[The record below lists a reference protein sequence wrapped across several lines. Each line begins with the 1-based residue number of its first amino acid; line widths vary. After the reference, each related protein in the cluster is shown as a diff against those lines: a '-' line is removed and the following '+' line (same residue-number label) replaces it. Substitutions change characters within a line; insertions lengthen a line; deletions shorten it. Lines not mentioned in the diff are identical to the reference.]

1 MKITYITNLYPPS
14 IIGGAEIVVEKIA
27 KKMANKHNII
37 VITNNSKNDKIIE
50 NKIKLY
56 KIKTNIYP
64 VKDQQNKP
72 LILKPP
78 WHFIDLFNIKSYSKI
93 KNILEKE
100 KPDVVHIHNYKG
112 LSSLAFKAAKDL
124 NIPIVFTAHDYST
137 ICIRAN
143 LLNGKGEICENP
155 RIPCKIYNRIQR
167 YLIDDKPD
175 IVTAPSKFVI
185 KQLEK
190 TGLFMDTEK
199 IVLPNPVKTRTR
211 PIEKFYD
218 TLDILFVGSLSKHKG
233 PDIIIKAFKE
243 LENNNLKLHILGKG
257 PDEKKL
263 KRLSDNDKII
273 FHGFLT
279 GKDLTEMYKMA
290 NITVVPSILYDNSP
304 MVIYESFMHSTPVI
318 ASRIGGIPEL
328 VKDGYNGFLFE
339 PGNTRELSRI
349 LQRIAD
355 NPETLKELED
365 NAFNSVKKYDI
376 KKHINK
382 LEKIYK
388 SITR

>member
-1 MKITYITNLYPPS
+1 MKIAYITNLYPPS

-37 VITNNSKNDKIIE
+37 VITNNSKNDIIE

-64 VKDQQNKP
+64 VKDQQDKP

-124 NIPIVFTAHDYST
+124 NIPIVFTAHDYSS

-155 RIPCKIYNRIQR
+155 RIPCKIYNKIQKS
-167 YLIDDKPD
+167 LIQDKPD
-175 IVTAPSKFVI
+175 IVAAPSNFVLQ
-185 KQLEK
+185 KLESR
-190 TGLFMDTEK
+190 GLFNNVKK
-199 IVLPNPVKTRTR
+199 IVLPNPVETRKR
-211 PIEKFYD
+211 IEKDYD
-218 TLDILFVGSLSKHKG
+218 NIDILFVGSLSKHKG
-233 PDIIIKAFKE
+233 PQILIKAFKKLKE
-243 LENNNLKLHILGKG
+243 DNLRLHILGKG
-257 PDEKKL
+257 PDEDRL
-263 KRLSDNDKII
+263 KELAKDDRII

-279 GKDLTEMYKMA
+279 GKNLMDMYKIA

-304 MVIYESFMHSTPVI
+304 MVIYESFMHSTPVV

-328 VKDGYNGFLFE
+328 VKHGYNGFLFE
-339 PGNTRELSRI
+339 PGDDNELANVLNKFSRDPEI
-349 LQRIAD
+349 LG
-355 NPETLKELED
+355 KLEMG
-365 NAFNSVKKYDI
+365 AYNSSKKYDI
-376 KKHINK
+376 KKHIDK
-382 LEKIYK
+382 LEEIYR
-388 SITR
+388 SLT

>member
-1 MKITYITNLYPPS
+1 M
-14 IIGGAEIVVEKIA
+14 GGGSVVVEKIA
-27 KKMANKHNII
+27 TNLLKRGHEVF
-37 VITNNSKNDKIIE
+37 VITTSSGKSSQICTVNGV
-50 NKIKLY
+50 
-56 KIKTNIYP
+56 KTYRLPLNIYFLP
-64 VKDQQNKP
+64 EFHLKNP
-72 LILKPP
+72 LEKVS
-78 WHFIDLFNIKSYSKI
+78 WHLIDLFNISAYWKI
-93 KNILEKE
+93 KEILKKE

-124 NIPIVFTAHDYST
+124 NVPIVFTAHDHST

-155 RIPCKIYNRIQR
+155 RIPCKIYNRIQKHF
-167 YLIDDKPD
+167 IDDKPD
-175 IVTAPSKFVI
+175 IVIAPSNFLMK
-185 KQLEK
+185 KLELA
-190 TGLFMDTEK
+190 GLFNNVRK
-199 IVLPNPVKTRTR
+199 IILPNPVKPKNS
-211 PIEKFYD
+211 PIKKYYD
-218 TLDILFVGSLSKHKG
+218 TIDILFVGSLLEHKG

-263 KRLSDNDKII
+263 KRLSNNDKII

-290 NITVVPSILYDNSP
+290 NITVVPSIGYDNSP

-339 PGNTRELSRI
+339 PGSTKELSRI
-349 LQRIAD
+349 LRRIAD
-355 NPETLKELED
+355 NPESLKELED

-376 KKHINK
+376 KKHIDK
-382 LEKIYK
+382 LENIYK

>member
-1 MKITYITNLYPPS
+1 MKIAYITNLYPPS

-37 VITNNSKNDKIIE
+37 VITNNSKNDIIE

-64 VKDQQNKP
+64 VKDQQDKP

-124 NIPIVFTAHDYST
+124 NIPIVFTAHDYSS

-143 LLNGKGEICENP
+143 LLNEKGEICENP
-155 RIPCKIYNRIQR
+155 RILCKIYNKIQKS
-167 YLIDDKPD
+167 LIQDKPD
-175 IVTAPSKFVI
+175 IVTAPSNFVLQ
-185 KQLEK
+185 KLESRR
-190 TGLFMDTEK
+190 LFNNVK
-199 IVLPNPVKTRTR
+199 RIVLPNPVETRKR
-211 PIEKFYD
+211 IEKDYD
-218 TLDILFVGSLSKHKG
+218 NIDILFVGSLSKHKG
-233 PDIIIKAFKE
+233 PQILIKAFKKLKE
-243 LENNNLKLHILGKG
+243 DNLRLHILGKG
-257 PDEKKL
+257 PDEDRL
-263 KRLSDNDKII
+263 KELAKDDERII

-279 GKDLTEMYKMA
+279 GKELMDMYRMA
-290 NITVVPSILYDNSP
+290 NVTVVPSIGHEVFG
-304 MVIYESFMHSTPVI
+304 MVILESFMHSTPVV

-328 VKDGYNGFLFE
+328 VKHGYNGFLFE
-339 PGNTRELSRI
+339 PGDDNELAKVLNKFSGDPEI
-349 LQRIAD
+349 LG
-355 NPETLKELED
+355 KLEMG
-365 NAFNSVKKYDI
+365 AYKSSKKYDI
-376 KKHINK
+376 KKHIDK
-382 LEKIYK
+382 LEEIYR
-388 SITR
+388 SLT